1 MTVSYT
7 LTKRVDKGV
16 FALELEAAGLLP
28 FNIDNEKVYLTGDL
42 TEQAKVSR
50 LAKVAQVEAAHIPL
64 SFTEVV
70 VPAAPHPRLL
80 ASELAAINVSGIG
93 LEHPFFYPG
102 IVVVLHNPVS
112 PSEKGAIQA
121 VVEAHDSTAF
131 PKLTVDTSSV
141 VVCPPMG

>member
-70 VPAAPHPRLL
+70 VPAAPHPR
-80 ASELAAINVSGIG
+80 
-93 LEHPFFYPG
+93 
-102 IVVVLHNPVS
+102 
-112 PSEKGAIQA
+112 PSRFGW
-121 VVEAHDSTAF
+121 
-131 PKLTVDTSSV
+131 
-141 VVCPPMG
+141 